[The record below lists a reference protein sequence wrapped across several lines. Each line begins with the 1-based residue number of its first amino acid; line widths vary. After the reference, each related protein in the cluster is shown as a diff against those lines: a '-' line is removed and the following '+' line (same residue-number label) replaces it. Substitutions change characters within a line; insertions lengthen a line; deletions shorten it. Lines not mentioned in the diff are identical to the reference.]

1 MSVEMAIELKT
12 LGNYKSV
19 LGESPVYDMEKN
31 KLFWVD
37 IDGKK
42 IIVNSLDT
50 NEENYYN
57 TPDVVTSLCLIDN
70 IRIIVTLRHGFH
82 ILDLTTGKILP
93 FLELQNDKENR
104 FNDGKCDVMGR
115 YWAGTMNLDIESP
128 KPTASLYKLE
138 DKKLTKVLEKLYRSN
153 GLGWDPDNEL
163 FYLIDTPLRKVF
175 EFDFDKNKGDI
186 YNKRVVIDF
195 KDEPGRPDGM
205 TVDEEGHLWIAHSAG
220 GKVSRWNPKNGEK
233 VFEIKLPV
241 VYVSSVTFGS
251 PEMNR
256 IFITTMSRGSEPLA
270 GRLFTTKVNIRGL
283 QSYKFL
289 I

>member
-12 LGNYKSV
+12 LGNYKAV

-104 FNDGKCDVMGR
+104 FNDGKCDVMSR
-115 YWAGTMNLDIESP
+115 YWAGTMNLDIENP

-163 FYLIDTPLRKVF
+163 FYLIDTVCP
-175 EFDFDKNKGDI
+175 
-186 YNKRVVIDF
+186 Y
-195 KDEPGRPDGM
+195 
-205 TVDEEGHLWIAHSAG
+205 
-220 GKVSRWNPKNGEK
+220 
-233 VFEIKLPV
+233 
-241 VYVSSVTFGS
+241 TFIS
-251 PEMNR
+251 IILCSFMIE
-256 IFITTMSRGSEPLA
+256 
-270 GRLFTTKVNIRGL
+270 
-283 QSYKFL
+283 
-289 I
+289 

>member
-1 MSVEMAIELKT
+1 M
-12 LGNYKSV
+12 
-19 LGESPVYDMEKN
+19 
-31 KLFWVD
+31 
-37 IDGKK
+37 KK

-104 FNDGKCDVMGR
+104 FNDGKCDVMSR
-115 YWAGTMNLDIESP
+115 YWAGTMNLDIENP

-163 FYLIDTPLRKVF
+163 FYLIDTHLGKFLNSTSIKIREISITKGLLSILR
-175 EFDFDKNKGDI
+175 
-186 YNKRVVIDF
+186 
-195 KDEPGRPDGM
+195 
-205 TVDEEGHLWIAHSAG
+205 
-220 GKVSRWNPKNGEK
+220 
-233 VFEIKLPV
+233 
-241 VYVSSVTFGS
+241 
-251 PEMNR
+251 MNR
-256 IFITTMSRGSEPLA
+256 ADQTG
-270 GRLFTTKVNIRGL
+270 
-283 QSYKFL
+283 
-289 I
+289 

>member
-1 MSVEMAIELKT
+1 MTWTNECRDGNRIKNFGKLQGGFRGKPSLRYGEKQTI
-12 LGNYKSV
+12 LGGYR
-19 LGESPVYDMEKN
+19 
-31 KLFWVD
+31 W
-37 IDGKK
+37 KK

-104 FNDGKCDVMGR
+104 FNDGKCDVMSR
-115 YWAGTMNLDIESP
+115 YWAGTMNLDIENP

-163 FYLIDTPLRKVF
+163 FYLIDTHLGKFLNSTSIKIREISITKGLLSILR
-175 EFDFDKNKGDI
+175 
-186 YNKRVVIDF
+186 
-195 KDEPGRPDGM
+195 
-205 TVDEEGHLWIAHSAG
+205 
-220 GKVSRWNPKNGEK
+220 
-233 VFEIKLPV
+233 
-241 VYVSSVTFGS
+241 
-251 PEMNR
+251 MNR
-256 IFITTMSRGSEPLA
+256 TDQTG
-270 GRLFTTKVNIRGL
+270 
-283 QSYKFL
+283 
-289 I
+289 